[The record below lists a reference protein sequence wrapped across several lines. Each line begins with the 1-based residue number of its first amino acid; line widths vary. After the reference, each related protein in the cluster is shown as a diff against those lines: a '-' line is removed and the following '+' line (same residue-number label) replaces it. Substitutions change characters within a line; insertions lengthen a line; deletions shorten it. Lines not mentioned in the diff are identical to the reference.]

1 MDAAKGAWQDVSHV
15 LGKLTKSTGKAAW
28 IAGTA
33 FLILLVPLIIEMDRE
48 QQLVEFE
55 NQQLGALTGPS
66 STTPSGTT
74 APVSKSKLP
83 HPVREMGDRYVRE
96 EFASHLQ
103 SNDTTESQWQSFF
116 QEWRRY
122 HGMLAGSADF
132 TTPDGTML
140 DQGEALITGIDQSG
154 DISEDIIKQMTPEQI
169 ERLQSIR
176 KEAVKFGQELIS
188 TSSKPSS
195 SSSKPSSP

>member
-1 MDAAKGAWQDVSHV
+1 
-15 LGKLTKSTGKAAW
+15 
-28 IAGTA
+28 
-33 FLILLVPLIIEMDRE
+33 
-48 QQLVEFE
+48 
-55 NQQLGALTGPS
+55 
-66 STTPSGTT
+66 
-74 APVSKSKLP
+74 
-83 HPVREMGDRYVRE
+83 
-96 EFASHLQ
+96 
-103 SNDTTESQWQSFF
+103 
-116 QEWRRY
+116 
-122 HGMLAGSADF
+122 MLAGSADF